1 MTSGK
6 TSRKKGA
13 SAARNPYSRRKK
25 NHLFNHVRRLLA
37 VLILFFAAN
46 ILGPELLPELPP
58 QAREAVSVLEELL
71 SADDSSHAES
81 PDSSQT
87 GTAADSR
94 LNSPANSLTASQADS
109 RPPQLTDSG
118 NIRVDF
124 LDVGQGLSVLVE
136 ADGACLLYDGGDRG
150 ASSFVVAY
158 LKERGVDTL
167 DYVIAS
173 HYDADHINGL
183 VGALNTCEV
192 KKVFGPDYSTDTRV
206 YHSLVSKADELGIG
220 ITSPEP
226 GSRYP
231 LGQGYFEVLGPLS
244 DDYSDVNNYSLV
256 IRLVYG
262 ETSFLLTGDAEEDSE
277 MEMLQAWP
285 DLKSNVLCVGH
296 HGSPSSSSEAFLNKV
311 QPDYAVISCGKD
323 NSYGHPDEAVLKRLE
338 KLQVPIWR
346 TDEAGTITARGDGKS
361 LLFSTEKAQ

>member
-71 SADDSSHAES
+71 SADDSS
-81 PDSSQT
+81 QT

-94 LNSPANSLTASQADS
+94 LNSPADSLTASQADS